1 MKLLVSNNR
10 RFLPFLLLILIASGV
25 IFYVVVQAIVRE
37 EADEKLLNNEK
48 RIVQILEKGELPV
61 SIPPLMEVQDLLPVM
76 PNVTN
81 FTDTT
86 IFDPL
91 EMEND
96 LFRQL
101 YSRKTIQGRTYE
113 IINRS
118 PILDA
123 KELIGTITALSA
135 LLLLFLLGSSY
146 WLNRRATRKL
156 WSPFYQVLAKLRS
169 FNANQDQPIQLP
181 DTQIDEF
188 NDLNFELAT
197 LMEKVR
203 LEYSTL
209 NEFTGD
215 VSHELQTPLSVMRA
229 KLEQL
234 INGNPVAQKRLLF
247 EMYEETTQMSKM
259 IQELLL
265 LARIEGR
272 EYKRDMT
279 VHLDGLMEN
288 QISRIQ
294 EMEVGDNIHWEVNI
308 KPVIKNEVN
317 SVLVDLLLKNL
328 LENAIRY
335 STPNGTIQVLLNS
348 LILEIKNKGDQP
360 LDNPEKLF
368 NRFYRESPANKHSS
382 GLGLAIAK
390 KISILHG
397 WDLYYQ
403 FNQGFHAFKIVFQPG
418 GIQN

>member
-10 RFLPFLLLILIASGV
+10 RFFPFLLLILVASGA

-48 RIVQILEKGELPV
+48 RIIQILEKGELPV
-61 SIPPLMEVQDLLPVM
+61 SIPPLIEVQVLSPLLPDA
-76 PNVTN
+76 TN

-101 YSRKTIQGRTYE
+101 YSRKSINGRTFE

-123 KELIGTITALSA
+123 KELIVTITALSA
-135 LLLLFLLGSSY
+135 LLLLFLFGSSY

-169 FNANQDQPIQLP
+169 FNANQDQPIHLP
-181 DTQIDEF
+181 ATEIDEF
-188 NDLNFELAT
+188 IDLNFELTT

-234 INGNPVAQKRLLF
+234 LNGNPNNQNSLLF
-247 EMYEETTQMSKM
+247 ELYEETTHMSKM

-265 LARIEGR
+265 FARIEGR

-279 VHLDGLMEN
+279 VHLDQLLRA
-288 QISRIQ
+288 QIIRIQ
-294 EMEVGDNIHWEVNI
+294 EMGLGASIHWELDI
-308 KPVIKNEVN
+308 EPVTKNEVN
-317 SVLVDLLLKNL
+317 SGLLDVLIKNL
-328 LENAIRY
+328 MENAIRY
-335 STPNGTIQVLLNS
+335 TSSKGAIQVILKPT
-348 LILEIKNKGDQP
+348 ILEIKNQGDQP
-360 LDNPEKLF
+360 LAHPEKLF
-368 NRFYRESPANKHSS
+368 NRFYRDSNAGKHSS
-382 GLGLAIAK
+382 GLGLAMVK
-390 KISILHG
+390 KIVDLHG
-397 WDLYYQ
+397 WDLSYHFGHGY
-403 FNQGFHAFKIVFQPG
+403 HTFKIVFQP
-418 GIQN
+418 